1 MCRGLVLQQPLIDQ
15 RVAIEGTKTRLHVLQ
30 ELGGGILIEA
40 APVPSLPPLDVVNE
54 IICSPFPSRE

>member
-40 APVPSLPPLDVVNE
+40 APVSSLPPLDVINE
-54 IICSPFPSRE
+54 ML